1 MGRVHVIRSRK
12 LNRAKIMVIF
22 ILLAILWTPYLLRK
36 LSVRS
41 APTPSGLKRA
51 HPEPLN
57 RSDADTRHTAW
68 SALDDRQLTRLLTN
82 SAPEPP
88 PSRTPAA

>member
-1 MGRVHVIRSRK
+1 
-12 LNRAKIMVIF
+12 MVIF
-22 ILLAILWTPYLLRK
+22 ILFAILWTPYLLRK
-36 LSVRS
+36 LSPAQRTRT
-41 APTPSGLKRA
+41 PTASRLKGA

-57 RSDADTRHTAW
+57 RFHADTRYTAW